1 MKHRL
6 FLIIATLAA
15 LSSTLTSCFWDDEL
29 VVAPND
35 GDPKTPISF
44 NVNIGSLPDPEVT
57 TRTDNTLARNVSGIT
72 RGAAQTDGTAYE
84 FAANDLVKIGIK
96 APTSPTY
103 PTSRSTTEEVKTYK
117 VSSTNSTTHKSELVY
132 NGATATDRFQ
142 WLSKTEDV
150 LLRAWSFGNTS
161 TPTDPQSYVTAAPFV
176 LTTNQSS
183 GYNEVFYSPE
193 TTYSYTTN
201 SGDIEIPL
209 YHQLARVMI
218 TVTEDGGSTSE
229 KTVTIGD
236 GTMKLPKTATF
247 ADPDPASDLYGTWT
261 IKDAT
266 EAETITPFTETTNQ
280 KYSAVLI
287 PGTYAAGGNF
297 INITIGTSPNDETFH
312 YNIPTGGITLLAG
325 KQYNYNITIKNRA
338 ITFTVTVTDW
348 TSDPR
353 TIDFSE

>member
-6 FLIIATLAA
+6 FLIIATLVG
-15 LSSTLTSCFWDDEL
+15 LGSITTSCSWDDEL
-29 VVAPND
+29 VVANND
-35 GDPKTPISF
+35 GDQKTPISF

-57 TRTDNTLARNVSGIT
+57 TRSNDPLGANASGAT
-72 RGAAQTDGTAYE
+72 RGAAAENGKDYE
-84 FAANDLVKIGIK
+84 FVSGDLIGIGIK

-117 VSSTNSTTHKSELVY
+117 VSSTNTTTHKSELVY
-132 NGATATDRFQ
+132 NGATATDKFQ

-150 LLRAWSFGNTS
+150 LLRAWSSGNNS
-161 TPTDPQSYVTAAPFV
+161 TPTDPKTYVTATPFK
-176 LTTNQSS
+176 LTTDQSS
-183 GYNEVFYSPE
+183 GYNEVLYSPE
-193 TTYSYTTN
+193 DTYSYTTDN
-201 SGDIEIPL
+201 GNIDIPL

-218 TVTEDGGSTSE
+218 TVTEDGGSTST

-247 ADPDPASDLYGTWT
+247 ADPNPTTNHYGTWT
-261 IKDAT
+261 IKDT
-266 EAETITPFTETTNQ
+266 DETETITPYPETPNQ

-297 INITIGTSPNDETFH
+297 INIAIGTSPNIETFH
-312 YNIPTGGITLLAG
+312 YTIPTGGITLLAG
-325 KQYNYNITIKNRA
+325 KQYNYNITIKNRL